1 MRFDPV
7 QRCCRHGGSTAKPFL
22 LGVVAALLLLV
33 GVGLVVIYTG
43 AYNVAADKPH
53 SAVETWILGT
63 AMMNSVKL
71 RATEITPPTD
81 LDSQR
86 RVELDL

>member
-1 MRFDPV
+1 
-7 QRCCRHGGSTAKPFL
+7 
-22 LGVVAALLLLV
+22 
-33 GVGLVVIYTG
+33 VVIYTG